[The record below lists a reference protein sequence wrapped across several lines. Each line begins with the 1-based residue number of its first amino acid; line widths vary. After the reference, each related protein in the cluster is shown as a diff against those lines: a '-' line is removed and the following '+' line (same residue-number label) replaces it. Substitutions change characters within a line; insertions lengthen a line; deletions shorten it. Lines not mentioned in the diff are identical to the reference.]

1 MISLPQIESVLLEK
15 YGNPDMVSLAIEAI
29 EKENGAVITIFT
41 TQDISLDEAN
51 EYIHKNGISNL
62 VKISNIHKLQFI
74 PLLGSGKID
83 YKLLKSRI

>member
-15 YGNPDMVSLAIEAI
+15 YGNPDAISLAIEAL
-29 EKENGAVITIFT
+29 ENENGAVITIFT
-41 TQDISLDEAN
+41 TQDISLEEAN
-51 EYIHKNGISNL
+51 EYIHKHWISNL
-62 VKISNIHKLQFI
+62 VKITNMHKVQFI